1 MLGIHS
7 CFLTLGTENEGLR
20 HCFKTSM
27 CFLWQSKLH
36 CHKEVGSSPLALSR
50 KGGSVGAEF
59 CYPISLSILLEFVI
73 GFFAALS
80 VSVLS
85 RHIN

>member
-1 MLGIHS
+1 
-7 CFLTLGTENEGLR
+7 
-20 HCFKTSM
+20 M
-27 CFLWQSKLH
+27 CFPWQSKLH
-36 CHKEVGSSPLALSR
+36 CHKEVGSSPLAFSR
-50 KGGSVGAEF
+50 MGGSVGAEF
-59 CYPISLSILLEFVI
+59 CYPISLSILLEFMI